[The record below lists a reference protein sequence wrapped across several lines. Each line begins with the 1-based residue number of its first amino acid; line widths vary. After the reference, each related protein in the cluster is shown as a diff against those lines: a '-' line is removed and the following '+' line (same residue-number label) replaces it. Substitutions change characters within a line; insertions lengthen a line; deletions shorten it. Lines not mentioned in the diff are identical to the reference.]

1 MNTAAEKPALHCR
14 VSGEGPAALTLHGGM
29 GGIDQ
34 SIILA
39 QALGLT
45 NGFKTIAV
53 ARPGYPG
60 TRIEAGRT
68 PDEQADLYVALLD
81 RLGVDK
87 VLVAAVSA
95 GGPSAICF
103 AIRHSDRCRG
113 LILTSCCT
121 GHLAVPESVMRRLPA
136 MRIMAKVPLLSS
148 FLSWRSARNPERSAA
163 RSIEDPELRSRT
175 LADPEAGPLM
185 RALQQ
190 SVFDD
195 MAGRL
200 VGTIN
205 DMEQF
210 GRMTTLPYD
219 RIAAPVLVVHGTGDR
234 IVPFEHGE
242 RVAHAAPN
250 AELMAIEGGEHVSL
264 FTHLHAIRA
273 RVATFTATLS

>member
-1 MNTAAEKPALHCR
+1 M
-14 VSGEGPAALTLHGGM
+14 LHGGM
-29 GGIDQ
+29 GGVDQ
-34 SIILA
+34 GRILV

-45 NGFKTIAV
+45 VGFKTIEV

-60 TRIEAGRT
+60 TGIEAGRT
-68 PDEQADLYVALLD
+68 PDEQADLYAALLD
-81 RLGVDK
+81 RLSVEK
-87 VLVAAVSA
+87 AVVAAVSA
-95 GGPSAICF
+95 GGPSAISF
-103 AIRHSDRCRG
+103 AIRHPGRCRG

-121 GHLAVPESVMRRLPA
+121 GHLALPESLMRRLPA

-148 FLSWRSARNPERSAA
+148 FLRWRSTRNPEGSAS
-163 RSIEDPELRSRT
+163 RSIEDPELRRRT

-190 SVFDD
+190 SVFND
-195 MAGRL
+195 MAARL

-210 GRMTTLPYD
+210 GRLTTLPYQQ
-219 RIAAPVLVVHGTGDR
+219 ITAPVLVIHGSGDR

-242 RVAHAAPN
+242 RVARAAPN